1 MGGRILIIEASR
13 YWRSTLEFS
22 LTAAGF
28 VVDAAPDGDAALARL
43 RTTPYILI
51 LLDLMQGAKEGL
63 AICRAIRHTRTLPI
77 VMLATRSDEADRLA
91 AFAAGADDFLTAPVN
106 VDEVRARI
114 RAVLRRF
121 PHDRVV
127 GREVLHV
134 GDLRIDLER
143 HALHIGEARVNLR
156 AKEFA
161 LLVALAR
168 RPGATQS
175 RESLL
180 REVWGHMQPVETRTV
195 DVHIKTLRQRLADA
209 EIQIETVWGVGY
221 RLVA

>member
-13 YWRSTLEFS
+13 YWRSNLEAH
-22 LTAAGF
+22 LTADGF
-28 VVDAAPDGDAALARL
+28 AVDVAPDSDAALTRL
-43 RTTPYILI
+43 RTTPYALI

-63 AICRAIRHTRTLPI
+63 AVCRAIRRTRTLPV
-77 VMLATRSDEADRLA
+77 VMLTARSDEADRLA
-91 AFAAGADDFLTAPVN
+91 AFAAGADDFLTAPISAG
-106 VDEVRARI
+106 EVVARI

-121 PHDRVV
+121 PHDRAI
-127 GREVLHV
+127 GPEVLRV
-134 GDLRIDLER
+134 GDLRIDLEE
-143 HALHIGEARVNLR
+143 HALHIGEARVTLR

-180 REVWGHMQPVETRTV
+180 REVWGHIQPVETRTV
-195 DVHIKTLRQRLADA
+195 DVHIKTLRQRLAAA
-209 EIQIETVWGVGY
+209 EIQIETVWGIGY